1 MQMNS
6 ILGGNQ
12 MQNRTKTIIILIG
25 LLALGM
31 IFNFADFSI
40 SRSQTTS
47 EHRLATYRLGDDIP
61 APAPADQSRTLAVA
75 GEGALVEKLRR
86 ALLAELNASNLFT
99 NGEWV
104 VEPNAGNNNLD
115 LLVTIESSRTFWT
128 PVYGQATLA
137 TSLVYASDG
146 DVSWYGTTP
155 VVMETDDG
163 SPVLWA
169 DGDFELKDR
178 CGGLLSKPA
187 YQRLLAE
194 KMAAEIV
201 STLAS
206 AYTQ

>member
-1 MQMNS
+1 
-6 ILGGNQ
+6 
-12 MQNRTKTIIILIG
+12 MQNRTKTIIILLG
-25 LLALGM
+25 LLALGG

-40 SRSQTTS
+40 ISRNQAASEYRLTT
-47 EHRLATYRLGDDIP
+47 YGLGDDIP
-61 APAPADQSRTLAVA
+61 EPAEQSRTLAVA

-86 ALLAELNASNLFT
+86 ALVAELTANSLLA

-104 VEPNAGNNNLD
+104 IETNADNNNLN

-146 DVSWYGTTP
+146 DISWYGISP
-155 VVMETDDG
+155 IVMETDDG

-169 DGDFELKDR
+169 DGDFELNDR

-194 KMAAEIV
+194 RMAAEIV
-201 STLAS
+201 SALAS